1 MIISIKNC
9 IKNITPDS
17 IYLRWLFY
25 KMTGCRLNLNNP
37 ESFNE
42 KLQWVKIYDRRPEY
56 TMMVDKY
63 AVKQWV
69 SSLIGSQYVI
79 PTLQIWESCEDIR
92 YDILPE
98 KFVIKAT
105 HDSGSVFVCKD
116 KSRFDFKSVKD
127 KLEISLKHNFYYDA
141 REWPYKY
148 VKPRIIA
155 ESYIQDPKNNDLL
168 DYKIFCF
175 NGIPKLIQVDYD
187 RFSNHKRN
195 LYTTDWKY
203 IPVEIQYPT
212 DPNHVIDK
220 PMNLE
225 LMLNLAEKLSRGIPH
240 VRVDFYNI
248 SGKIYFGEMTF
259 YHGGGMEKFT
269 PESFGIEMG
278 NWINLPRG

>member
-42 KLQWVKIYDRRPEY
+42 KLQWLKIYDRRPEY

-105 HDSGSVFVCKD
+105 HDSGSVFVR
-116 KSRFDFKSVKD
+116 SEER
-127 KLEISLKHNFYYDA
+127 
-141 REWPYKY
+141 
-148 VKPRIIA
+148 
-155 ESYIQDPKNNDLL
+155 
-168 DYKIFCF
+168 
-175 NGIPKLIQVDYD
+175 
-187 RFSNHKRN
+187 
-195 LYTTDWKY
+195 
-203 IPVEIQYPT
+203 
-212 DPNHVIDK
+212 
-220 PMNLE
+220 
-225 LMLNLAEKLSRGIPH
+225 
-240 VRVDFYNI
+240 RV
-248 SGKIYFGEMTF
+248 GKEC
-259 YHGGGMEKFT
+259 
-269 PESFGIEMG
+269 
-278 NWINLPRG
+278 L